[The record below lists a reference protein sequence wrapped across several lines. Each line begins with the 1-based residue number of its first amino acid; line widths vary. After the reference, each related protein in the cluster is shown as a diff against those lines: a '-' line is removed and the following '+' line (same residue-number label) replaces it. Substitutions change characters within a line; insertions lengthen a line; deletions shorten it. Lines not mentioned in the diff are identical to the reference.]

1 MVGPCVGVCV
11 CRGTFDEIGFEVG
24 ACVGLV
30 IGEIEGW
37 LVDGVSVTILR
48 LFEASD
54 GNGVGEPVIGIN
66 VGLIEGG
73 RGSSASTGALVG
85 GDESKTGVGI
95 VVGGSTCWSSVV
107 GLSFVSGSLFSPI
120 PELANV
126 CTPVP
131 AYCSQ

>member
-1 MVGPCVGVCV
+1 LVGPCVGVYV
-11 CRGTFDEIGFEVG
+11 CRGTFVEIGFEVG

-37 LVDGVSVTILR
+37 LVVGVSVTGLR

-54 GNGVGEPVIGIN
+54 GNGVGEPVIGIK

-73 RGSSASTGALVG
+73 RGSLASTGALVG

-95 VVGGSTCWSSVV
+95 VVGGDKSKTGVGIVVGGSSCSSSVV
-107 GLSFVSGSLFSPI
+107 GLSFVSGS
-120 PELANV
+120 
-126 CTPVP
+126 
-131 AYCSQ
+131 